1 MMGIDCREKVPSRY
15 RRDLHTSYGQSVVEY
30 AVFIGLVVII
40 SVGVLGGI
48 GTSTSDVFV
57 DINSGLS
64 QATIDPLA
72 TARPTTVRP
81 TSRPA
86 TMVPATATTVSTA
99 LIGGVIIPTT
109 NPSAGAGT
117 TVPTAIP
124 GATTVVP
131 VSTATAPVIASATVP
146 VATTVTLATATL
158 ATTPATATAT
168 SATPSVTATSAT
180 PSVTATS
187 ATPSATATS
196 ATPSVTATSATPSVT
211 ATSATPSATPVT
223 PTATLT
229 TGQCRVPN
237 LIGLTQADA
246 LTAWTDAG
254 FTGTFDDSGL
264 NSTDIVASQ
273 TLPANSV
280 ETCNTAQIVVDAP
293 LANGQCRVPNLIGK
307 SRTAAN
313 TLWTG
318 ANFTGNFNRNNM
330 GRSSIVEYQSLVA
343 GSRVACS
350 SSITV
355 APANCTVP
363 DFSGERKDA
372 AIGIWTDANFIG
384 TITLGA
390 TLTSNSSTIRAQTL
404 VKDTQVP
411 CNSSITVSR

>member
-158 ATTPATATAT
+158 ATTPATA
-168 SATPSVTATSAT
+168 
-180 PSVTATS
+180 
-187 ATPSATATS
+187 
-196 ATPSVTATSATPSVT
+196 T

>member
-180 PSVTATS
+180 PSA
-187 ATPSATATS
+187 
-196 ATPSVTATSATPSVT
+196 T